1 MSNDQQRHDIYSIR
15 KYMHTHERSNSHTRT
30 IWLILRIRKIEQHFD
45 DFDEF
50 DSGGKMN
57 VK

>member
-15 KYMHTHERSNSHTRT
+15 KYMHTNERSNSHIRT

-45 DFDEF
+45 DFDES
-50 DSGGKMN
+50 DHSTRLR
-57 VK
+57 